1 MQSKQRAGSLSPTH
15 AGGAVYWGKKDAV
28 LYLLVRPKAGAD
40 EWVLPKGH
48 IESGE
53 DDSQAALREVREET
67 GVIAR
72 LICPLL
78 SVQFK
83 TSREPVK
90 ARFFLMERVSQS
102 ESSESREIRW
112 LPYEAALKALTHSE
126 SKKVVRAAEK
136 RRAMSSAQIE
146 AGS

>member
-1 MQSKQRAGSLSPTH
+1 MRSKHRAGSVSPTH
-15 AGGAVYWGKKDAV
+15 AGGAVYWEKEDAV
-28 LYLLVRPKAGAD
+28 LCLLVRPKNGAD

-48 IESGE
+48 IETGE
-53 DDSQAALREVREET
+53 DDTQAALREVREET

-90 ARFFLMERVSQS
+90 ARFFLMERVSKG
-102 ESSESREIRW
+102 ESGESREIRW
-112 LPYEAALKALTHSE
+112 LPYDEALKSLTHPE
-126 SKKVVRAAEK
+126 SRKVLRAAEK
-136 RRAMSSAQIE
+136 RRAMLSAQIE
-146 AGS
+146 TS